1 MKLLLERWNNFLNE
15 EKLYT
20 VKSGDSL
27 GVIASKLGVTMADI
41 QKANGITNPD
51 QIQIGQELKIPTSS
65 TKKQYTDDQLLA
77 GLLMGEAEQDGED
90 GMRMVYQIIKN
101 RANLT
106 GLSKLQVVKQPKQFS
121 ILNEQTI
128 EQLTAKMIKRSEFYV
143 ADALK
148 VGKKIK
154 GIYEIALEIVKKD
167 LGNSQVGKSTH
178 YYNPDKENP
187 NWAKEG
193 EPCWVKHGKVGNHI
207 VGKYMGDRMYGA
219 ASDGKGRCYWD
230 RPATHPNRSS
240 GADSKN

>member
-15 EKLYT
+15 EKVYT

-27 GVIASKLGVTMADI
+27 GVIASRFPGVTMADI

-77 GLLMGEAEQDGED
+77 GLLMGEAEQDGEI

-121 ILNEQTI
+121 ILNQQTI

-143 ADALK
+143 ADAQK
-148 VGKKIK
+148 IGKKIK
-154 GIYEIALEIVKKD
+154 GIYEIALEIVEQDGGTPMVKD
-167 LGNSQVGKSTH
+167 STH
-178 YYNPDKENP
+178 YYNPTKASP
-187 NWAKEG
+187 TWAKKT
-193 EPCWVKHGKVGNHI
+193 EPCWISKGKVGNHI
-207 VGKYMGDRMYGA
+207 VGKYMGDPMYGKV
-219 ASDGKGRCYWD
+219 SDGKGRCYWD
-230 RPATHPNRSS
+230 KPKTHPE
-240 GADSKN
+240 K